1 MFELITKKK
10 LLKILEELSESN
22 GTDKADGVKDFY
34 FRCGVANAI
43 NYICHKLK
51 LDYHA

>member
-1 MFELITKKK
+1 MFGFIAKKE
-10 LLKILEELSESN
+10 LLKILEELRKN
-22 GTDKADGVKDFY
+22 NCTDKATGMCEFY
-34 FRCGVANAI
+34 YCCGVANAI

>member
-1 MFELITKKK
+1 MFGLINQKK
-10 LLKILEELSESN
+10 LLKILDELHKNNCTEKVMEERE
-22 GTDKADGVKDFY
+22 FY
-34 FRCGVANAI
+34 YCCGVANAI